1 MPQATNH
8 KFKITVPI
16 TRCYLRKSADGVEK
30 YVVEGMASNTD
41 LDLTGERMADT
52 AIQSMAKSLQSHPVL
67 FKNEHG
73 DEWDAEFGEVT
84 ALYATEAHQLMMEAE
99 LDPDHYRTK
108 TLVKA
113 LEKGKELGLSIGGM
127 VVDSGYEWLSDLGR
141 KVKTYKDILLEEI
154 SVTGSPAVADTW
166 LTNITKSVK
175 DWKDESTT
183 DDKDESTSEG
193 VTKAAD
199 WKVGAAR
206 DLPITEDDSWDG
218 QAAKDSVFAWAGWP
232 DNPDPGKAK
241 QAFLAFDASID
252 TEKGAYKLPFARY
265 DGELKASSSGLAAA
279 ASRLPQTDLPQDVAD
294 AARAVLDAYQAKQK
308 SVDQTGEEPS
318 MKKSQDAP
326 TEEQAQTSPTEET
339 TQPDEVVAD
348 EATADAGTAA
358 PETGAHDPEES
369 PVEDEA
375 AGQEDEEAKTDGS
388 EAAESVPDQADPDT
402 SEVAK
407 AAVLGSYAE
416 ADLTDSAV
424 STLAWN
430 LQCAI
435 WNAMSDEQRTPDERL
450 AFIDAALTEFRQLVM
465 TVVTALAQSGNTDG
479 VARALETLNASQ
491 PDEVAKT
498 LSAKDAQAEELT
510 KSLALKDEEIAN
522 LTTSIEESKQQTQ
535 NLTDELEKY
544 KARKAFVFGKFGEA
558 IAFEDPTDQ
567 NQDKTPS
574 LMERW
579 LAHEGAIIERNAQ
592 QAA

>member
-1 MPQATNH
+1 MPQTTNH

-52 AIQSMAKSLQSHPVL
+52 AIASMAKSLGSHPVL

-84 ALYATEAHQLMMEAE
+84 ALYATDAHQLMMEAE
-99 LDPDHYRTK
+99 LDPDHCRTK

-127 VVDSGYEWLSDLGR
+127 VVESGYEWLSDLGR

-154 SVTGSPAVADTW
+154 SVTGSPAVPGTW

-175 DWKDESTT
+175 DWKDEAA
-183 DDKDESTSEG
+183 DESI
-193 VTKAAD
+193 TKAAD

-218 QAAKDSVFAWAGWP
+218 QEAKDSVFAWAGWP
-232 DNPDPGKAK
+232 DSPDPSKAK
-241 QAFLAFDASID
+241 QAFLAYDASID
-252 TEKGAYKLPFARY
+252 TEKGAYKLPFARF
-265 DGELKASSSGLAAA
+265 DGELKTSTAGINAA
-279 ASRLPQTDLPQDVAD
+279 ASRLPQTDLPQEIAD

-308 SVDQTGEEPS
+308 SVDATGEEPS

-326 TEEQAQTSPTEET
+326 EEEVLAPDQPTIAP
-339 TQPDEVVAD
+339 TQPDEVTTEQDVTD
-348 EATADAGTAA
+348 EGTDA
-358 PETGAHDPEES
+358 PETGAQAPEES
-369 PVEDEA
+369 PVDGET

-388 EAAESVPDQADPDT
+388 DATPSAPDQADPDT

-407 AAVLGSYAE
+407 AAVLGTYAE
-416 ADLTDSAV
+416 ADLTESAV

-430 LQCAI
+430 VQYAI
-435 WNAMSDEQRTPDERL
+435 WSAMADERQTPDERL
-450 AFIDAALTEFRQLVM
+450 AFIDAALTEFHQLVM
-465 TVVTALAQSGNTDG
+465 AVATALASSGTTDG
-479 VARALETLNASQ
+479 VARALETLQVNSPEAI
-491 PDEVAKT
+491 EKT
-498 LSAKDAQAEELT
+498 LTAKDATNEELT
-510 KSLALKDEEIAN
+510 KSLALKDEEIQT
-522 LTTSIEESKQQTQ
+522 LTKSIEESKTQSQ

-558 IAFEDPTDQ
+558 IAFEDADDQ
-567 NQDKTPS
+567 HQDTTQS

-579 LAHEGAIIERNAQ
+579 LAHEGAIIERNAT